1 MQPIS
6 NEYREYIARELP
18 ELSAGLV
25 DVLETTAPEVSVRVN
40 RRKCGASLPAI
51 VEGGTPVPWCEEGFY
66 LPERPDFT
74 HDPALHQGCYYVQ
87 DASSMAVGEVVRQL
101 LANLPEETKGRL
113 RYLDACAAPGG
124 KTTAA
129 MAALPEGS
137 LVVANEF
144 DYRRAEILKENLL
157 KWGAGDAVVSR
168 GDTARYRRLPE
179 WFHIVA
185 ADVPCSGE
193 GMMRKDET
201 ARAQWTPRL
210 VEECAARQREILDNL
225 WETLMPGGYLI
236 YSTCT
241 FNRAENEEVMD
252 YMIRTY
258 DAEPVPLAMERFPGV
273 ELTETMLRFL
283 PGRVRGEGLALGVLR
298 KPGDLAEASAEFAA
312 AMERQAARIAAK
324 NGRPAKGSKDGRQ
337 GKGAPD
343 GRAGKDAKYGKGAA
357 DGKGK
362 KGGGAPDKLQGLPIP
377 AAELASWLPSSPS
390 WHLEMTSDGPV
401 ALPKRHL
408 PELRSLSD
416 ALDTILLGLPM
427 GTLKGRSLLPT
438 HELALA
444 YATPSSSESDSL
456 PSSAEVSAPFPTA
469 EVDLPTALTY
479 LRRESLPGFD
489 LPKGPVLLT
498 HASLPLGFV
507 NNLGNRSN
515 NLYPAPWR
523 ILK

>member
-18 ELSAGLV
+18 ALSEGLV

-40 RRKCGASLPAI
+40 RRKCGAALPKVA
-51 VEGGTPVPWCEEGFY
+51 EGGTPVPWCADGFY

-87 DASSMAVGEVVRQL
+87 DASSMAIAEVVGQL
-101 LANLPEETKGRL
+101 LAKLPEEALQSL
-113 RYLDACAAPGG
+113 RYLDSCAAPGG

-129 MAALPEGS
+129 MAALPPTA
-137 LVVANEF
+137 LVVANEY
-144 DYRRAEILKENLL
+144 DYRRAEILKENIL
-157 KWGAGDAVVSR
+157 KWGGNNAVVAR
-168 GDTARYRRLPE
+168 GDTARFRQLPE

-225 WETLMPGGYLI
+225 WETLLPGGYLI

-252 YMIRTY
+252 YMLRTY
-258 DAEPVPLAMERFPGV
+258 GAEPVPLSMERFPGV
-273 ELTETMLRFL
+273 VATETMLRFL
-283 PGRVRGEGLALGVLR
+283 PGRIRGEGLALGVLR
-298 KPGDLAEASAEFAA
+298 KPGDLPLSLPDSDPTRERKPSRLPAKSPKSAGGKSSKFDSGRASKFDGGKAGKFDGGKSSKEFKG
-312 AMERQAARIAAK
+312 K
-324 NGRPAKGSKDGRQ
+324 NGGS
-337 GKGAPD
+337 
-343 GRAGKDAKYGKGAA
+343 AA
-357 DGKGK
+357 DTLK
-362 KGGGAPDKLQGLPIP
+362 GLPISE
-377 AAELASWLPSSPS
+377 AALASWLPDPDT
-390 WHLEMTSDGPV
+390 WHLEMTPDGPR
-401 ALPKRHL
+401 ALPTRHL
-408 PELRSLSD
+408 APLRAFAS
-416 ALDTILLGLPM
+416 ALDTIHLGLPLA
-427 GTLKGRSLLPT
+427 TLKGRSLLPT

-444 YATPSSSESDSL
+444 TTVGPRPPHEESV
-456 PSSAEVSAPFPTA
+456 PGAFPTA
-469 EVDLPTALTY
+469 EVDLSTALTY
-479 LRRESLPGFD
+479 LRRESLPGF
-489 LPKGPVLLT
+489 PVAKGPVLLT
-498 HASLPLGFV
+498 HAGLPLGFV

-515 NLYPAPWR
+515 NLYPSPWR